1 MHSDK
6 PAQRET
12 DYFGRL
18 APTPTGHLHIGH
30 ASTFAMA
37 HRRARASGGRIF
49 LRIEDLDPHRCKSQF
64 AREAMEDLNWLGLD
78 WDEKPVFQS
87 DRKSLYVEAWRRLRE
102 GGFIYSC
109 AKSRRELSS
118 HAPHEEEPVFPV
130 EWRADTSEAW
140 KYQSPA
146 GANWRFRVPDGRK
159 IAFVDGHCG
168 RVEKTA
174 LQDFGDFLVWNR
186 DDIPAYELAVV
197 VDDIAM
203 KITEVVRGE
212 DLLTST
218 ARQILLYEALGSR
231 PPAWY
236 HCPLVRDAQGIR
248 LAKRTGGLSLRDL
261 RASGKTPGD
270 VLKMALK

>member
-1 MHSDK
+1 M
-6 PAQRET
+6 
-12 DYFGRL
+12 Y
-18 APTPTGHLHIGH
+18 
-30 ASTFAMA
+30 
-37 HRRARASGGRIF
+37 
-49 LRIEDLDPHRCKSQF
+49 LRIEDLDPHRCKAEF
-64 AREAMEDLNWLGLD
+64 ANAAMEDLNWLGLD
-78 WDEKPVFQS
+78 WDEKPVVQS
-87 DRKSLYVEAWRRLRE
+87 ERKSLYLEAWKRLRE
-102 GGFIYSC
+102 GGFIYPC
-109 AKSRRELSS
+109 GKSRRELSS
-118 HAPHEEEPVFPV
+118 LAPHEDEPVFPV
-130 EWRADTSEAW
+130 EWRVDTSEAG
-140 KYQSPA
+140 KYDSPA
-146 GANWRFRVPDGRK
+146 GVNWRFRVPDGRK
-159 IAFVDGHCG
+159 IAFDDGYCG

-261 RASGKTPGD
+261 RASGKSPGD